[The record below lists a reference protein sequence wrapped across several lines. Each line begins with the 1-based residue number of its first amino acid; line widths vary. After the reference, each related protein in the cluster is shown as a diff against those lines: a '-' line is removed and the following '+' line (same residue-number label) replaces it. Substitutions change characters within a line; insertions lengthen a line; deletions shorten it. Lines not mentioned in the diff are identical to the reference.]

1 MAFNDSLSDML
12 ARIKNAHK
20 ANKTFTS
27 CYKSRLNLN
36 VLLKRRQEEKRIDKK
51 TNIVI
56 LSGATAA
63 ATVAVVVAVL
73 NN

>member
-1 MAFNDSLSDML
+1 MKRDGQYIVNDLSRPL
-12 ARIKNAHK
+12 EGEPEVK
-20 ANKTFTS
+20 A
-27 CYKSRLNLN
+27 RLNLN
-36 VLLKRRQEEKRIDKK
+36 DLLKRRQEEKRIDKK

-73 NN
+73 SL